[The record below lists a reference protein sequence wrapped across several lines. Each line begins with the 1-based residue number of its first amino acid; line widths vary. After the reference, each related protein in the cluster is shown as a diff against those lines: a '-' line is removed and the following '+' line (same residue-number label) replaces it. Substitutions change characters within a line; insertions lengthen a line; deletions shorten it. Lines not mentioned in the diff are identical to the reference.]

1 MKQIRPAAHLTI
13 LHVGLEI
20 STRLIHRSLIPL
32 AATRTLEPCLHDS
45 FIFSLC
51 VPVANGK

>member
-45 FIFSLC
+45 FIFSL
-51 VPVANGK
+51 